1 MRYIYFQVYV
11 KKLNSREVVL
21 PFEPHTGDTNELLNV
36 DVVNVLG
43 FYIKK
48 INEFSEGGIRMFL
61 QILFHLFPLKRN
73 TRSKRIRIRRD
84 TRK

>member
-11 KKLNSREVVL
+11 RKLNSEKVVQMF
-21 PFEPHTGDTNELLNV
+21 PAFFTICNKSAEPHTGDTNELLNV

-48 INEFSEGGIRMFL
+48 
-61 QILFHLFPLKRN
+61 
-73 TRSKRIRIRRD
+73 
-84 TRK
+84 